1 MNEGSA
7 RPERTLKEHCDRRF
21 SQMKQYRQPLDSV
34 YYEIATLA
42 QPSRSRFITNGKQAQ
57 AGKRAKAHRLYDG
70 HSITAFRILAGG
82 MTSGLSSPSRPWFR
96 RTLEDEDLMKFHPVQ
111 EWLAEVDRITYDFL
125 ARTNF
130 YTAVKTGY
138 AELGLFGTECMFMDE
153 HWKRGM
159 VFHSLTAGE
168 YYLANGDDDTPDTMV
183 RHCPMTVRQVV
194 MRFVADRFDS
204 TKMDW
209 SKVSP
214 NVKNAWDQS
223 NDEMTVEVLHMVE
236 PNPAYDPRRG
246 DADGKPWRSVWW
258 EPANSNREAQPL
270 HVSGY
275 HEQPFVGPRWETAG
289 GDVYGTGPGWDAL
302 SDMRE
307 LQLQAKRLEDVMEMG
322 AKPPTIGP
330 AGVRVKMIPGAHTTA
345 AAVDMAQVKPL
356 YEVDPRW
363 HEMGRENLQRLYG
376 KIDDSAFAST
386 FMAITNMDGVQPRNV
401 EEIFAR
407 NEEKMTQL
415 GPVVERVTTE
425 KLNIILDRVFYSLLR
440 RGAFPP
446 IPEELHGKELTT
458 EIISTLA
465 QAQRMIGLS
474 QTERVMGFSGNLAA
488 AYPEVIDNFDPD
500 EVVRD
505 YADRAGSSPKIM
517 RDQKDVEAIR
527 EDRAQ
532 KANTE
537 RMAAMMP
544 AVKDGASAAQLLSET
559 PVGDGEPQLL
569 NQLLGA

>member
-1 MNEGSA
+1 MSG
-7 RPERTLKEHCDRRF
+7 RTERTLKEHCDRRF
-21 SQMKQYRQPLDSV
+21 TQMKQYRQPLDSV
-34 YYEIATLA
+34 YYEIATLG
-42 QPSRSRFITNGKQAQ
+42 QPSRSRFITNGKQQQ
-57 AGKRAKAHRLYDG
+57 AGKRAKAHRLYDS
-70 HSITAFRILAGG
+70 HAITAFRILAGG

-111 EWLAEVDRITYDFL
+111 TWLSDVDRITYDFL
-125 ARTNF
+125 GKTNF

-138 AELGLFGTECMFMDE
+138 AELGLFGTECMFMDD

-168 YYLANGDDDTPDTMV
+168 YYLANGDDDMPDTMV

-209 SKVSP
+209 SKVSGS
-214 NVKNAWDQS
+214 VQNAWDNS
-223 NDEMTVEVLHMVE
+223 NDEMTVEIMHMIE
-236 PNPAYDPRRG
+236 PNPTYDPRRG
-246 DADGKPWRSVWW
+246 DADGKPFRSVWW
-258 EPANSNREAQPL
+258 EPANTNLAATPL

-275 HEQPFVGPRWETAG
+275 HEQPFIGARWETAG
-289 GDVYGTGPGWDAL
+289 GDVYGTGPGWDGL

-307 LQLQAKRLEDVMEMG
+307 LQLQAKRLQDLMELG

-345 AAVDMAQVKPL
+345 AAVDMATVKPL

-363 HEMGRENLQRLYG
+363 HEMGQARLLELQK
-376 KIDDSAFAST
+376 KIDSAAYADI
-386 FMAITNMDGVQPRNV
+386 FMAITQMDGVQPRNT

-407 NEEKMTQL
+407 NEEKLTQL

-425 KLNIILDRVFYSLLR
+425 KLNIILDRVFFSLLR
-440 RGAFPP
+440 RGAYPP
-446 IPEELHGKELTT
+446 IPDELRGQDLQT

-474 QTERVMGFSGNLAA
+474 QTERVMGFAGNLAA
-488 AYPEVIDNFDPD
+488 TYPEVIDNFDPD
-500 EVVRD
+500 AVVRD
-505 YADRAGSSPKIM
+505 YADRAGASPKIM
-517 RDQKDVEAIR
+517 RDEKDIEDIR
-527 EDRAQ
+527 DNRSKQQQEQA
-532 KANTE
+532 A
-537 RMAAMMP
+537 AAMMP
-544 AVKDGASAAQLLSET
+544 AVKDGADAAQLLSET
-559 PVGDGEPQLL
+559 PVGQGEPTLL
-569 NQLLGA
+569 NQMVGA